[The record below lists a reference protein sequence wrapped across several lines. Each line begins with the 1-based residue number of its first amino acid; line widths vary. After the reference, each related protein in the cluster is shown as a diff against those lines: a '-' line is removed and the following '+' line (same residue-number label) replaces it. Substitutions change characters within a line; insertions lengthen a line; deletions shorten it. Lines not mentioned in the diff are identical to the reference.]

1 MKKLIFLSALFI
13 TLYGSSQTVS
23 GYWYGTANVKINS
36 SANNYLVE
44 LILRQ
49 NKTQVKG
56 IINYYFKNVFRSLQV
71 NGTYNSMT
79 RQLTLFNIPLTYH
92 GSMENLEVDCIMDL
106 VGSLLV
112 AKAGSTLTGSF
123 KGRPEYKYTCVD
135 VDFRLSMNADIS
147 KEDSILKALRSFKES
162 KQLWT
167 PSATDT
173 LAPVVVIQRKVE
185 NYVIDREFKA
195 RENVIAKDID
205 VEADSLKVDFYDN
218 GEIDGDSISVFFND
232 QLLAFNRILSTRAVH
247 FDLVLDTSREIN
259 TIAMFA
265 DNLGSIPPNTAL
277 MQVTDGKNRWDMRLP
292 STLEKN
298 AVLQIRR
305 KKK

>member
-1 MKKLIFLSALFI
+1 MKITQRMKKLICLSALFI

-71 NGTYNSMT
+71 NGNYNSMT

-92 GSMENLEVDCIMDL
+92 GSMANLEVDCIMDF
-106 VGSLLV
+106 VGSLRV
-112 AKAGSTLTGSF
+112 AKAGSSLTGSF
-123 KGRPEYKYTCVD
+123 KGKPEYKYTCVD
-135 VDFRLSMNADIS
+135 VDFKLSMNADIS

-185 NYVIDREFKA
+185 NYVIDREFKE

-205 VEADSLKVDFYDN
+205 VDADSLKVDFYDN
-218 GEIDGDSISVFFND
+218 GEIDGDSISVFFNN

-247 FDLVLDTSREIN
+247 FDLALDT
-259 TIAMFA
+259 T
-265 DNLGSIPPNTAL
+265 GKSIPL
-277 MQVTDGKNRWDMRLP
+277 QCLP
-292 STLEKN
+292 ITWGAFPQTQPSC
-298 AVLQIRR
+298 R
-305 KKK
+305 